1 MAFPEHTNLYTI
13 WNPSYFYDYLYL
25 FMYLHK
31 VTHIYTFLLWFCHLY
46 GIFLCKSFMI
56 WFVHFPFYTFS
67 GGCWH
72 NEMCGGLSSSLAVLG
87 ILYSRDGHGHDS
99 PELKKMAFELFS
111 RFEEKFGNGKCWRLK
126 KAYYVPERKCEV
138 LLVHIA
144 DILEDII
151 AKNEIINK

>member
-1 MAFPEHTNLYTI
+1 MLRDELIKYYYPGNGYNYSCAEAMMHAVDDYYDLNL
-13 WNPSYFYDYLYL
+13 PKES
-25 FMYLHK
+25 
-31 VTHIYTFLLWFCHLY
+31 FLAA
-46 GIFLCKSFMI
+46 SS
-56 WFVHFPFYTFS
+56 FS